1 MSTASAIFDAP
12 GPRGRRLITVLT
24 TLSVLA
30 IIGAIALAVRQFAI
44 NGQLDPAKWAE
55 FTQWRTQLYLL
66 RALGNTTLAAA
77 GAAAIALPLGLVLAV
92 GRLSD
97 AKPLRWA
104 ATAVIEFFRAIPL
117 LLLIYIFFVALP
129 QYGLNPELFWKLVI
143 PIGLCSGATVAE
155 VFRAGILALPGGQ
168 AEAGAAIG
176 LTPSQ
181 VFRLIEFPQALR
193 MVVPSLVAQV
203 VILLKDTT
211 LGYVVS
217 YSELQH
223 SARVLVASTGHL
235 IQTYLIVATIFVAI
249 NIGISAFA
257 RQLDRRTRGTRRRGR
272 ADALAAG
279 PAGSI
284 A

>member
-1 MSTASAIFDAP
+1 MSGASAIFDIP
-12 GPRGRRLITVLT
+12 GPRGRRLIAVLT
-24 TLSVLA
+24 TLSLLA
-30 IIGAIALAVRQFAI
+30 IAAAVALAVRQFAI
-44 NGQLDPAKWAE
+44 NGQLDSSKWVE
-55 FTQWRTQLYLL
+55 FTQWRTQRYLL
-66 RALGNTTLAAA
+66 QALGRTTLAAA

-92 GRLSD
+92 GRLSPV
-97 AKPLRWA
+97 KPIRWT
-104 ATAVIEFFRAIPL
+104 ATAIVEFFRAIPL

-129 QYGLNPELFWKLVI
+129 QYGLNPDLFWKLVI

-168 AEAGAAIG
+168 AEAGGAIG
-176 LTPSQ
+176 LTKGQ
-181 VFRLIEFPQALR
+181 IFRLIEFPQALR

-235 IQTYLIVATIFVAI
+235 IQTYLIVAVVFVAI
-249 NIGISAFA
+249 NIAISALA
-257 RQLDRRTRGTRRRGR
+257 RQLDRRVRVARRRTR
-272 ADALAAG
+272 PDALATS
-279 PAGSI
+279 SI

>member
-1 MSTASAIFDAP
+1 MSAASAIFDAP
-12 GPRGRRLITVLT
+12 GPRGRRLIVIVT
-24 TLSVLA
+24 TLSLLL
-30 IIGAIALAVRQFAI
+30 IIAAAVLAVRQFAI
-44 NGQLDPAKWAE
+44 NGQLDPAKWVE
-55 FTQWRTQLYLL
+55 FTEWPTQRYLL
-66 RALGNTTLAAA
+66 QALGRTTLAAS
-77 GAAAIALPLGLVLAV
+77 GAAAIALPLGLLLAV

-97 AKPLRWA
+97 LKPLRWA
-104 ATAVIEFFRAIPL
+104 ATATIEFFRAIPL
-117 LLLIYIFFVALP
+117 LLLIYIFFIALP
-129 QYGLNPELFWKLVI
+129 QYGLNPDLFWKLVI
-143 PIGLCSGATVAE
+143 PIGLCSAATVAE
-155 VFRAGILALPGGQ
+155 VFRAGILALPSGQ

-176 LTPSQ
+176 LTPGQ
-181 VFRLIEFPQALR
+181 VLRLIEFPQALR

-235 IQTYLIVATIFVAI
+235 IQTYLIVAVIFVAI
-249 NIGISAFA
+249 NIGISSFA
-257 RQLDRRTRGTRRRGR
+257 RQLDLRTRTRRRTRT
-272 ADALAAG
+272 DAPSPT

>member
-1 MSTASAIFDAP
+1 MSAVSAIFDAP
-12 GPRGRRLITVLT
+12 GPRGRRLIVVLT

-30 IIGAIALAVRQFAI
+30 IIAATALAVRQFAI

-55 FTQWRTQLYLL
+55 FTQWKTQLYLL

-77 GAAAIALPLGLVLAV
+77 GAAAIALPLGLLLAV

-104 ATAVIEFFRAIPL
+104 ATALIEFFRAIPL

-129 QYGLNPELFWKLVI
+129 QYGINPALFWKLVI

-155 VFRAGILALPGGQ
+155 VFRAGVLALPGGQ

-176 LTPSQ
+176 LTPAQ
-181 VFRLIEFPQALR
+181 IFRLIEFPQALR

-235 IQTYLIVATIFVAI
+235 IQTYLIVAVIFVVI
-249 NIGISAFA
+249 NIGISSFA
-257 RQLDRRTRGTRRRGR
+257 RQLDVWTRTRRRTRT
-272 ADALAAG
+272 DALTTG
-279 PAGSI
+279 PTGSI

>member
-1 MSTASAIFDAP
+1 MTSAIFDAP
-12 GPRGRRLITVLT
+12 GPRGRVTIVAVTA
-24 TLSVLA
+24 LSVL
-30 IIGAIALAVRQFAI
+30 GIAVAVWLAVRQFAI
-44 NGQLDPAKWAE
+44 NGQLDPEKWVE
-55 FTQWRTQLYLL
+55 FTRWPTQRYLL

-77 GAAAIALPLGLVLAV
+77 GAAAIALPLGLVLAL
-92 GRLSD
+92 GRLSP
-97 AKPLRWA
+97 ARGVRWT

-129 QYGLNPELFWKLVI
+129 EYGLNPDLFWKLVI

-155 VFRAGILALPGGQ
+155 VFRAGILALPQGQ
-168 AEAGAAIG
+168 TEAGAAIG
-176 LTPSQ
+176 LTDAQ
-181 VFRLIEFPQALR
+181 TFRHVVFPQALR

-235 IQTYLIVATIFVAI
+235 IQTYLVVSVVYVLI
-249 NIGISAFA
+249 NISISYFA
-257 RQLDRRTRGTRRRGR
+257 RWLDTWSRSRTAGRRRVRTEVPVEPTG
-272 ADALAAG
+272 A
-279 PAGSI
+279 I